1 MFINETQKRLL
12 DALNQRKYLE
22 VRVMGLEV
30 KAVDSRTT
38 VLTVDG
44 EKFAE
49 VVYKNDFL
57 VDATSNETNFLIDE
71 LLTYVV
77 NSNRA
82 THYKNFLDKVV
93 FSNLLGG
100 GVIYDDNV
108 PVIKVAQ
115 VPVAFWWISTIM
127 VLYKHRGFMNTTSI
141 AEIKGLQ
148 NKLRY
153 ITVDMED
160 RAVCDDQQY
169 NELVRKFTD
178 LIEFTDYKVDI
189 ADLLSALHDAMTNFE
204 MYD

>member
-1 MFINETQKRLL
+1 MYINETQKRLL
-12 DALNQRKYLE
+12 DALNQRKYLKLSN
-22 VRVMGLEV
+22 GIEV
-30 KAVDSRTT
+30 KAINSRQTI
-38 VLTVDG
+38 LTVDG

-49 VVYKNDFL
+49 VVYQNDFL
-57 VDATSNETNFLIDE
+57 VDATSNKTNFLIEE
-71 LLTYVV
+71 LMTFVV
-77 NSNRA
+77 DSIRA
-82 THYKNFLDKVV
+82 TRYKQFLDKVV
-93 FSNLLGG
+93 FSNLLGC
-100 GVIYDDNV
+100 GVEYDKDV
-108 PVIKVAQ
+108 TVIKVAQ
-115 VPVAFWWISTIM
+115 VPVAFWPISTIISI
-127 VLYKHRGFMNTTSI
+127 YKHRGFMNTTSY

>member
-1 MFINETQKRLL
+1 MYINETQKRLL
-12 DALNQRKYLE
+12 DALNQRKYLKLSNGIE
-22 VRVMGLEV
+22 I

-57 VDATSNETNFLIDE
+57 DDVTSNQTNFLIDE

-77 NSNRA
+77 DSIRA
-82 THYKNFLDKVV
+82 TRYKQFLDKVV
-93 FSNLLGG
+93 FSNLLGC

-115 VPVAFWWISTIM
+115 VPVAFWPISTIISI
-127 VLYKHRGFMNTTSI
+127 YKHRGFMNTTSF

-160 RAVCDDQQY
+160 RSVCDDQQY
-169 NELVRKFTD
+169 NELVKKFSD
-178 LIEFTDYKVDI
+178 VIEFTDYNVDI
-189 ADLLSALHDAMTNFE
+189 ADCLSALHDAMTNFE

>member
-1 MFINETQKRLL
+1 MYINETQKRLL
-12 DALNQRKYLE
+12 DALNQRKYLKLSNGIE
-22 VRVMGLEV
+22 I

-57 VDATSNETNFLIDE
+57 DDVTSNETNFLIDE

-77 NSNRA
+77 DSIRA
-82 THYKNFLDKVV
+82 TRYKQFLDKVV
-93 FSNLLGG
+93 FSNLLGC

-115 VPVAFWWISTIM
+115 VPVAFWPISTIISI
-127 VLYKHRGFMNTTSI
+127 YKHRGFMNTTSI

-148 NKLRY
+148 NKLRF
-153 ITVDMED
+153 IKLDMQD
-160 RAVCDDQQY
+160 RSVCDDQQY

-178 LIEFTDYKVDI
+178 LIEFTDYNVDI
-189 ADLLSALHDAMTNFE
+189 ADLISALHDAMTNFE

>member
-1 MFINETQKRLL
+1 MYINETQKRLL
-12 DALNQRKYLE
+12 DALNQRKSLKLSN
-22 VRVMGLEV
+22 GIEV

-49 VVYKNDFL
+49 VVYQNDFL
-57 VDATSNETNFLIDE
+57 DDVTSNKTNFLMEDI
-71 LLTYVV
+71 LTYVV
-77 NSNRA
+77 DSIRA
-82 THYKNFLDKVV
+82 TRYKQFLDKVV
-93 FSNLLGG
+93 FSNLLGC
-100 GVIYDDNV
+100 GVEYDKDV
-108 PVIKVAQ
+108 SVIKVAQ
-115 VPVAFWWISTIM
+115 VPVAFWPISTII

>member
-1 MFINETQKRLL
+1 MYINETQKRIL
-12 DALNQRKYLE
+12 DALNQRKYLKLSN
-22 VRVMGLEV
+22 GIEV
-30 KAVDSRTT
+30 KAINSRQTI
-38 VLTVDG
+38 LTVDG

-49 VVYKNDFL
+49 VVYQNDFL
-57 VDATSNETNFLIDE
+57 DDVTSNKTNFLMEEI
-71 LLTYVV
+71 LTYVV
-77 NSNRA
+77 DSIRA
-82 THYKNFLDKVV
+82 TRYKQFLDKVV
-93 FSNLLGG
+93 FSNLLGC
-100 GVIYDDNV
+100 GVEYDKDV
-108 PVIKVAQ
+108 SVIKVAQ
-115 VPVAFWWISTIM
+115 VPVAFWPFSTIISI
-127 VLYKHRGFMNTTSI
+127 YKHRGFMNTTSI

-189 ADLLSALHDAMTNFE
+189 ADCLSALHDAMTNFE

>member
-1 MFINETQKRLL
+1 MYIQKTEKRIL
-12 DALNQRKYLE
+12 DALNQRKYLKLNDIE
-22 VRVMGLEV
+22 VR
-30 KAVDSRTT
+30 AVDSRTT
-38 VLTVDG
+38 ILTVEG

-77 NSNRA
+77 DNAKA
-82 THYKNFLDKVV
+82 TKCKKFLDSVI
-93 FSNLLGG
+93 FSNLLGC

-115 VPVAFWWISTIM
+115 IPVAFWSISTIM

-148 NKLRY
+148 NKLKY

>member
-1 MFINETQKRLL
+1 MLIQETEKSIL
-12 DALNQRKYLE
+12 DALNQRKYLKLNDIE
-22 VRVMGLEV
+22 VR
-30 KAVDSRTT
+30 AVDSRTT

-57 VDATSNETNFLIDE
+57 DDATSSETNFLIDE

-77 NSNRA
+77 DNVKA
-82 THYKNFLDKVV
+82 TKCKKFLDSVI
-93 FSNLLGG
+93 FSNLLGC

-115 VPVAFWWISTIM
+115 IPVAFWSISTIM

>member
-1 MFINETQKRLL
+1 MYINETQKRLL
-12 DALNQRKYLE
+12 DALNQRKYLKLSN
-22 VRVMGLEV
+22 GIEV

-57 VDATSNETNFLIDE
+57 DDVTSNQTNFLIDE

-77 NSNRA
+77 DSIRA
-82 THYKNFLDKVV
+82 TRYKQFLDKVV
-93 FSNLLGG
+93 FSNLLGC

-115 VPVAFWWISTIM
+115 VPVAFCPISTIISI
-127 VLYKHRGFMNTTSI
+127 YKHRGFMNTTSI

-148 NKLRY
+148 NKLRF
-153 ITVDMED
+153 IKLDMQD
-160 RAVCDDQQY
+160 RSVCDDTQY

-178 LIEFTDYKVDI
+178 VIEFTDYNVDI
-189 ADLLSALHDAMTNFE
+189 ADLISALHDAMTNFE

>member
-1 MFINETQKRLL
+1 MIIQETEKRIL
-12 DALNQRKYLE
+12 DALNQRKYLK
-22 VRVMGLEV
+22 LNDIEV

-38 VLTVDG
+38 VLTVEG

-49 VVYKNDFL
+49 VVYQNDFL
-57 VDATSNETNFLIDE
+57 DDVTSNKTNFLIEE

-77 NSNRA
+77 DSIRA
-82 THYKNFLDKVV
+82 TRYKQFLDKVV
-93 FSNLLGG
+93 FSNLLGC
-100 GVIYDDNV
+100 GVEYDKDV
-108 PVIKVAQ
+108 SVIKVAQ

>member
-1 MFINETQKRLL
+1 MYIQKTEKRIL
-12 DALNQRKYLE
+12 DALNQRKYLKLNDIE
-22 VRVMGLEV
+22 VR
-30 KAVDSRTT
+30 AVDSRTT
-38 VLTVDG
+38 ILTVEG

-77 NSNRA
+77 DNAKA
-82 THYKNFLDKVV
+82 TKCKKFLDSVI
-93 FSNLLGG
+93 FSNLLGC

-115 VPVAFWWISTIM
+115 IPVAFWWIATIISI
-127 VLYKHRGFMNTTSI
+127 YKHRGFMNTTSF

>member
-1 MFINETQKRLL
+1 MIIQETEKRIL
-12 DALNQRKYLE
+12 DALNQRKYLK
-22 VRVMGLEV
+22 LNDIEV

-38 VLTVDG
+38 VLTVEG

-49 VVYKNDFL
+49 VVYQNDFL
-57 VDATSNETNFLIDE
+57 DDATSNETNFLIDE

-77 NSNRA
+77 DNAKA
-82 THYKNFLDKVV
+82 TKCKKFLDSVI
-93 FSNLLGG
+93 FSNLLGC

-115 VPVAFWWISTIM
+115 IPVAFWSISTIM

>member
-1 MFINETQKRLL
+1 MLIQETEKRIL
-12 DALNQRKYLE
+12 DALNQRKYLKLNDIE
-22 VRVMGLEV
+22 VR
-30 KAVDSRTT
+30 AVDSRTT
-38 VLTVDG
+38 VLTADG

-57 VDATSNETNFLIDE
+57 DDATSSETNFLIDE

-77 NSNRA
+77 DNVKA
-82 THYKNFLDKVV
+82 TKCKKFLDSVI
-93 FSNLLGG
+93 FSNLLGC

-115 VPVAFWWISTIM
+115 IPVAFWWIATIISI
-127 VLYKHRGFMNTTSI
+127 YKHRGFMNTTSI

>member
-1 MFINETQKRLL
+1 MIIQETEKRIL
-12 DALNQRKYLE
+12 DALNQRKYLK
-22 VRVMGLEV
+22 LNDIEV

-38 VLTVDG
+38 VLTVEG

-49 VVYKNDFL
+49 VVYQNDFL
-57 VDATSNETNFLIDE
+57 DDATSNETNFLIDE

-77 NSNRA
+77 DNVKA
-82 THYKNFLDKVV
+82 TKCKKFLDSVI
-93 FSNLLGG
+93 FSNLLGC

-115 VPVAFWWISTIM
+115 VPVAFWSISTIM